1 VRVKRDALGAGLGAV
16 CLWGLA
22 PVATRA
28 AVGHLSPLPL
38 LLIRLAAA
46 SLVLLPWAVPVF
58 RRLRPRPAGRLAAA
72 GLLGLVGYNLPVTM
86 GLRWLP
92 ASTAGLLL
100 ATEPVWVML
109 LSRAFLGERGGVRG
123 WLGSAVALAGVAV
136 LTGPGAGG
144 GGAGGYRALA
154 GAALVLAA
162 TLSFAAYT
170 IVVRPLAAEFGAV
183 PATAATTVAGS
194 VPYLAAAGML
204 PGAGLGHLGASAWAE
219 IGFLALGSTVAGLV
233 LWNVA
238 VLADNVSRVSLL
250 LYLEPVVSVAGAA
263 VFLGERV
270 TLVMAAG
277 GLLILAG
284 VAVASTGQPAHNDRD
299 MVPGPAVPDS
309 AVPDSAVPD
318 SAGEGPGEGERT

>member
-1 VRVKRDALGAGLGAV
+1 LRVRRDALGAGLIAV

-38 LLIRLAAA
+38 LLIRLTAA

-58 RRLRPRPAGRLAAA
+58 LRLRRRTAGRLAAA
-72 GLLGLVGYNLPVTM
+72 GVLGLIGYNLPVTA
-86 GLRWLP
+86 GLRLLP
-92 ASTAGLLL
+92 AATAGLLL

-109 LSRAFLGERGGVRG
+109 LSRVFLGERGGVRA
-123 WLGSAVALAGVAV
+123 WLGSAAALAGVAV
-136 LTGPGAGG
+136 LTSPGAGG
-144 GGAGGYRALA
+144 NGTGGWRALA
-154 GAALVLAA
+154 GAGLVLAA
-162 TLSFAAYT
+162 TLSFAAYS
-170 IVVRPLAAEFGAV
+170 IVVRPLAAEYGAV

-204 PGAGLGHLGASAWAE
+204 PGAGLGHLGPAVWAE
-219 IGFLALGSTVAGLV
+219 IGFLAFGSTVAGLV

-238 VLADNVSRVSLL
+238 VLADSVSRVSLL
-250 LYLEPVVSVAGAA
+250 LYLEPVVSVLGAA
-263 VFLGERV
+263 VFLGERI

-284 VAVASTGQPAHNDRD
+284 VAIASTGRR
-299 MVPGPAVPDS
+299 PGISIDS
-309 AVPDSAVPD
+309 SQRSPSH
-318 SAGEGPGEGERT
+318 

>member
-1 VRVKRDALGAGLGAV
+1 VRRDALGAGLGAV

-38 LLIRLAAA
+38 LLIRLTAA
-46 SLVLLPWAVPVF
+46 SLVFLPWALPVF
-58 RRLRPRPAGRLAAA
+58 PRLRPRSAGRLVAA
-72 GLLGLVGYNLPVTM
+72 GLLGLVGYNLLVTA

-92 ASTAGLLL
+92 AATTGLLL

-109 LSRAFLGERGGVRG
+109 LSRVFLGERGGVRA

-136 LTGPGAGG
+136 LTIPGAGG
-144 GGAGGYRALA
+144 SASDGGAGGHRALA
-154 GAALVLAA
+154 GAGLVLAA

-183 PATAATTVAGS
+183 PATAATTVTGS

-204 PGAGLGHLGASAWAE
+204 PGAGLAHLGPSVWAE

-250 LYLEPVVSVAGAA
+250 LYLEPAVSVTGAA

-270 TLVMAAG
+270 TLVMVGG

-284 VAVASTGQPAHNDRD
+284 VAVASTGGAAHNDRD
-299 MVPGPAVPDS
+299 TVPHPAVPDS
-309 AVPDSAVPD
+309 AVSD
-318 SAGEGPGEGERT
+318 SAGDDPREAERG